1 MAPSQPASGEILRLD
16 GQMHMSPS
24 WRDDIKVHPA
34 ADLFPMMS
42 EVELDE
48 LAADIASNGLHH
60 GVVWVGAPGGLALL
74 DGRNRLAAIAR
85 IADEKRRAELQTI
98 SRGRL
103 FEILPSSEDPTA
115 YVISANLHRRHL
127 TREQK
132 HDVIA
137 ALLKVNPAQSDRAVA
152 KMAKVDH
159 KTVAAVRTEAEAGG
173 EIPHVANRTDT
184 KGRQQPA
191 KKTIRKTPLDNSVRL
206 RVERQL
212 REALHPAPDDRPQL
226 LNGSKSVTSGNIET
240 LPTADPVDN
249 LLATVDGAVANF
261 TIEQQKRLGPKLEAI
276 GRDLRLY
283 AGLSPALA
291 ARRKANAARKARSIA
306 KSSKP
311 SGDKT
316 EKAPLA
322 AQEGDVQI
330 G

>member
-1 MAPSQPASGEILRLD
+1 MALSQPASGQILRLD
-16 GQMHMSPS
+16 GMSKS

-42 EVELDE
+42 DAELDE
-48 LAADIASNGLHH
+48 LAADIATNGLHR
-60 GVVWVGAPGGLALL
+60 GIVWIGGSNGLALL
-74 DGRNRLAAIAR
+74 DGRNRVAAVAR
-85 IADEKRRAELQTI
+85 IADEKRRVELQTI
-98 SRGRL
+98 LRERL
-103 FEILPSSEDPTA
+103 VEILPSFEDPIA
-115 YVISANLHRRHL
+115 YVISANLQRRHL

-132 HDVIA
+132 RGVIA
-137 ALLKVNPAQSDRAVA
+137 ALLNANPAQSDRAIG
-152 KMAKVDH
+152 KMAKVDN
-159 KTVAAVRTEAEAGG
+159 KTVAAVRAEAEARE

-191 KKTIRKTPLDNSVRL
+191 KKTIRKTPLDNSVWL

-212 REALHPAPDDRPQL
+212 RGTLHLHPAPDDRPQL
-226 LNGSKSVTSGNIET
+226 LNGSKSVTSGNTET

-283 AGLSPALA
+283 AGISPALA

-306 KSSKP
+306 KSPKP

-322 AQEGDVQI
+322 AQGGDVQI